1 MLEPLKLLLLLL
13 FAGAHTLAAPL
24 LYGYL
29 FYFIFHFFFFTYSFV
44 LLLCFA
50 AFMLQLLFQR
60 ANTHILEP
68 LTALAMDLLI
78 NNVSYTVVA
87 EDMRKDIRS

>member
-1 MLEPLKLLLLLL
+1 
-13 FAGAHTLAAPL
+13 
-24 LYGYL
+24 
-29 FYFIFHFFFFTYSFV
+29 
-44 LLLCFA
+44 
-50 AFMLQLLFQR
+50 MLQLLFQR

-87 EDMRKDIRS
+87 EDMRKDIRSWVVQIKIVIFMLSSCTL

>member
-1 MLEPLKLLLLLL
+1 
-13 FAGAHTLAAPL
+13 
-24 LYGYL
+24 
-29 FYFIFHFFFFTYSFV
+29 
-44 LLLCFA
+44 
-50 AFMLQLLFQR
+50 MLQLLFQR

-87 EDMRKDIRS
+87 EDMRKDIRSWVEQIKIVIFMLSSCTL